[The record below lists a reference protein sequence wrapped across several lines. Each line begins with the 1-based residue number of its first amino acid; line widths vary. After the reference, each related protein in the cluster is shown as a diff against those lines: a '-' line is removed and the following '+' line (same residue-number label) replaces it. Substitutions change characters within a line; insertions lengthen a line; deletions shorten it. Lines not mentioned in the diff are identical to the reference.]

1 MLGPKFS
8 AGWELIFSR
17 TFSVTVP
24 LITTVVSP
32 KTDTSRSGQPLQRT
46 SPVTRIEFAKH
57 VILKQ
62 SPRSGQLRIPN
73 NGQGTGPEWRVLMQ
87 NYLPRTDN
95 QKLHPIIFMD
105 ITKIT

>member
-1 MLGPKFS
+1 MYARNCYIQWILPK
-8 AGWELIFSR
+8 R
-17 TFSVTVP
+17 T
-24 LITTVVSP
+24 LREA
-32 KTDTSRSGQPLQRT
+32 DNPLQRT
-46 SPVTRIEFAKH
+46 NRVARIGFAKY

-73 NGQGTGPEWRVLMQ
+73 NGQETGPEWRVSMQ

-105 ITKIT
+105 ITKFT